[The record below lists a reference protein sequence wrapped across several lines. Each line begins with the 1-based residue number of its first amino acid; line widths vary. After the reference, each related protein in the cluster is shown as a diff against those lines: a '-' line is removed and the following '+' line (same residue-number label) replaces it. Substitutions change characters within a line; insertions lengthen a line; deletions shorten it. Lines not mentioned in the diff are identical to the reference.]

1 MSVDIDQPIRDI
13 LSSMRTYFGNDYVFA
28 LVIVVAFFVLAVFI
42 SFIYS
47 SVLKRLCAKT
57 KTQMDDMLID
67 ATERPLIIF
76 ITIIG
81 IKATIVAL
89 EAEGKLV
96 VGIND
101 ILSSAMIALFAYVLI
116 KTVDLV
122 IIRWGMS
129 WLARTR
135 SQYSDTILPLIQKL
149 INALIIVAALISI
162 LAVWGIEVTPFLAG
176 LGIAGLAVGL
186 ALQDSLKDLISGVSL
201 IVDRTYKVGDKV
213 KLDSGEVGAI
223 HEITLRSTR
232 IRTYDNNVII
242 IPNSK
247 MASSKIIN
255 YAQPIANE
263 RGQVPFGVVYG
274 SDIDRTKEVALAAV
288 KAVPAVLGDPAPAIE
303 FLELADYS
311 LTFRALFWV
320 ETYGEKWDAE
330 RAVVQGIYEALNK
343 AGIEFAFPTSTIYLN
358 KGN

>member
-1 MSVDIDQPIRDI
+1 
-13 LSSMRTYFGNDYVFA
+13 
-28 LVIVVAFFVLAVFI
+28 
-42 SFIYS
+42 
-47 SVLKRLCAKT
+47 
-57 KTQMDDMLID
+57 
-67 ATERPLIIF
+67 
-76 ITIIG
+76 
-81 IKATIVAL
+81 
-89 EAEGKLV
+89 
-96 VGIND
+96 
-101 ILSSAMIALFAYVLI
+101 
-116 KTVDLV
+116 
-122 IIRWGMS
+122 MS